1 MVPYL
6 VAEGQEE
13 WVEEHEVAK
22 ATGRVWDWS
31 EGEGEG
37 FSDYSSED
45 SLEISSDEDD
55 LREEEV
61 EEHEVGDADIKSDVE
76 SDVERV
82 VNAIEEKCVVMGEGQ
97 GV

>member
-6 VAEGQEE
+6 VASGQEE
-13 WVEEHEVAK
+13 WVEEQEVAE

>member
-1 MVPYL
+1 MEEQE
-6 VAEGQEE
+6 VAE
-13 WVEEHEVAK
+13 

-45 SLEISSDEDD
+45 SLEMSSDEDE

-61 EEHEVGDADIKSDVE
+61 EEHEVGDADIK

>member
-1 MVPYL
+1 M
-6 VAEGQEE
+6 ASGQEE
-13 WVEEHEVAK
+13 WVEEHEVAE
-22 ATGRVWDWS
+22 ATGRVWDWG
-31 EGEGEG
+31 EVEGEG

-45 SLEISSDEDD
+45 SLEMSSDEDD

-76 SDVERV
+76 SDAERV